1 VASVSGGPRLL
12 CAPTRRVQK
21 RRCLTRTTTTTTL
34 TTTTTTT
41 ITTAASSPPPHGPV
55 RPASLDSRFF
65 GACPALPCPALVL
78 ALLPDRGTRFYLG
91 PFCSSPG
98 ACYQRPALAVSN
110 MFQLPSHQLMS
121 RHPYRPWWGPPPI
134 SPLFPSHPSM
144 RLTTS
149 DSYSLPRSAR
159 CIQSTMPSRPE
170 SPPRV
175 AAQSRRPLPLSF

>member
-1 VASVSGGPRLL
+1 MLGPHQVSRS
-12 CAPTRRVQK
+12 RREGA
-21 RRCLTRTTTTTTL
+21 LH
-34 TTTTTTT
+34 
-41 ITTAASSPPPHGPV
+41 AACHTPSPPSPHSRPRHPV
-55 RPASLDSRFF
+55 YAAWPRRILHPPVQTRPNSIPSLPLLLRRLASH
-65 GACPALPCPALVL
+65 
-78 ALLPDRGTRFYLG
+78 RGTRFYLG
-91 PFCSSPG
+91 RFCSSPG

-175 AAQSRRPLPLSF
+175 AAQSRRPESPPAAIVLLAPLP